1 MKNKYAID
9 LQRFH
14 GYIGSGN
21 FFNVTANKVDYDC
34 REAFNIN
41 ALDDALLPNEDDSP
55 KFGQS
60 FIEMSGLFDKLV
72 QRILMA
78 LALALGKDSDY
89 LLKMYK
95 EQFTDKNFTTLKTLF
110 YPAIQESEYSENKRY
125 TMAKYKFEISLLYHY

>member
-1 MKNKYAID
+1 MENSIKNKYAID
-9 LQRFH
+9 HQQFH

-34 REAFNIN
+34 REAFNITTM
-41 ALDDALLPNEDDSP
+41 DDTLLPSKDDSP

-72 QRILMA
+72 SRIFMA
-78 LALALGKDSDY
+78 LALGLGKESDY

-95 EQFTDKNFTTLKTLF
+95 NQFTDKNFTTLKTLF
-110 YPAIQESEYSENKRY
+110 YPAITKNEYSEN
-125 TMAKYKFEISLLYHY
+125 TGSAMAKYKFEI

>member
-1 MKNKYAID
+1 MENSIKNKYAVD
-9 LQRFH
+9 HQRFH

-34 REAFNIN
+34 REAFNITV
-41 ALDDALLPNEDDSP
+41 LDDALLPNKDDSP

-72 QRILMA
+72 SRILMA

-95 EQFTDKNFTTLKTLF
+95 NQFTDKNFTTLKTLF
-110 YPAIQESEYSENKRY
+110 YPAITKNEYPEN
-125 TMAKYKFEISLLYHY
+125 TGSAMAKYRFKI

>member
-1 MKNKYAID
+1 MEDSVKNKYAID
-9 LQRFH
+9 YQRFH

-41 ALDDALLPNEDDSP
+41 TLDDTLLPNKDDSP
-55 KFGQS
+55 EFGQS

-72 QRILMA
+72 RRILMA

-89 LLKMYK
+89 LLKMYEK
-95 EQFTDKNFTTLKTLF
+95 QFTENNFTTLKTLF
-110 YPAIQESEYSENKRY
+110 YPAITENEYSAN
-125 TMAKYKFEISLLYHY
+125 TGSAMAKYKFKI